1 MKNIFSRKFKF
12 DSWIRNYESL
22 IRSLRSASNK
32 SYSPLTFLYYF
43 TNLSFFREKCTLPYF
58 WENKQNSNPHSLCNA
73 GEIQLWLI
81 KTNCFTYLL
90 LQIKLV
96 IIKIFTFK
104 SENVAFNKLP
114 KKLMIRNNKIY
125 KMIEFF
131 TIFIISFYFEEL
143 YSGTT

>member
-1 MKNIFSRKFKF
+1 MKNICSWNFKF
-12 DSWIRNYESL
+12 DSWITNQELL
-22 IRSLRSASNK
+22 IQSLRSASNI

-43 TNLSFFREKCTLPYF
+43 TNLSLFWGKMYPLPF
-58 WENKQNSNPHSLCNA
+58 SENKLNSNPHSPCNV
-73 GEIQLWLI
+73 GEMQLWLI

-96 IIKIFTFK
+96 ITKIFTFK
-104 SENVAFNKLP
+104 SENVAFTKLP
-114 KKLMIRNNKIY
+114 KKLMTRHNKIY
-125 KMIEFF
+125 KMIGFL